1 MNIIKRIFSF
11 GRSYDEFEL
20 LETEGG
26 QPGFF
31 GSAGRAHKD
40 AVGAIENANDTINC
54 DVSAN

>member
-26 QPGFF
+26 RLVFSAAQ
-31 GSAGRAHKD
+31 AGR
-40 AVGAIENANDTINC
+40 IRTQRER
-54 DVSAN
+54 

>member
-26 QPGFF
+26 QPGFLAAQ
-31 GSAGRAHKD
+31 AGR
-40 AVGAIENANDTINC
+40 IRMQLER
-54 DVSAN
+54 